1 MPALPGPNSG
11 FVMLLAV
18 STGYAFNRT
27 RNACL
32 ATNLS
37 VAGTHW
43 SRLRGLMGK
52 DAASFPAGDGLWII
66 PSRGVHTLAMRFPID
81 VLYLDRDQ
89 HVVHVEENLKPW
101 RVAKVS
107 MRTVSVL
114 ELPENTLKSSGTAV
128 GDEIEIETSG

>member
-1 MPALPGPNSG
+1 
-11 FVMLLAV
+11 MLLAV

-27 RNACL
+27 RNAYL

-52 DAASFPAGDGLWII
+52 DASSFSAGNGLWII

-81 VLYLDRDQ
+81 VLYLDRDK
-89 HVVHVEENLKPW
+89 HVVHIEENLKPW
-101 RVAKVS
+101 RVAKLS
-107 MRTVSVL
+107 MQTASVL
-114 ELPENTLKSSGTAV
+114 ELPGNTLNSSGTAV
-128 GDEIEIETSG
+128 ADEIEVALNGISTKQSSEATTA

>member
-1 MPALPGPNSG
+1 
-11 FVMLLAV
+11 MLLAV

-27 RNACL
+27 RNTYL
-32 ATNLS
+32 ATNLY

-52 DAASFPAGDGLWII
+52 DAGSFPAGNGLWII
-66 PSRGVHTLAMRFPID
+66 PSRGVHTLAMRFAID
-81 VLYLDRDQ
+81 VLYLDRDK

-107 MRTVSVL
+107 MQTASVL
-114 ELPENTLKSSGTAV
+114 ELPGNTLKSSGTAV
-128 GDEIEIETSG
+128 GDEIEIALNGINTKQPSEATTA

>member
-1 MPALPGPNSG
+1 
-11 FVMLLAV
+11 MLLPV

-27 RNACL
+27 RNAYL
-32 ATNLS
+32 ATRLS
-37 VAGTHW
+37 MAGTHW

-52 DAASFPAGDGLWII
+52 DAASFSPGDGLWII

-81 VLYLDRDQ
+81 VLYLDSDK

-107 MRTVSVL
+107 LQTASVL
-114 ELPENTLKSSGTAV
+114 ELPGNTLKSSGTAV
-128 GDEIEIETSG
+128 GDEIEIALSSSTTGQPSEATTA